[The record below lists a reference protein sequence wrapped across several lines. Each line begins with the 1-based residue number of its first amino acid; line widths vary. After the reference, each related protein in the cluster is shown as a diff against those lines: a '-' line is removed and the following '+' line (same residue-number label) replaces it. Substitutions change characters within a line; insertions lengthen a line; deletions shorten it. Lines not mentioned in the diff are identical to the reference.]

1 MGLFIYYIGFW
12 FNIVSWYKIKLI
24 EMLKFEYLRWIC
36 IDDINIRSC
45 GFEKMKFLLW
55 YFNVKEEDV
64 IIYVNS
70 WIDIF
75 VVF

>member
-1 MGLFIYYIGFW
+1 MNLY
-12 FNIVSWYKIKLI
+12 
-24 EMLKFEYLRWIC
+24 
-36 IDDINIRSC
+36 DINIRSC

-70 WIDIF
+70 
-75 VVF
+75 